1 LIVVDPLLRVQ
12 DLKIHFFTFRG
23 VAKAVDG
30 VSFECQRGEALG
42 LVGES
47 GSGKSVSGMAI
58 MRLIQPPGKVVGGE
72 ITFEGKSLLEST
84 EKEMEE
90 VRGSKISMIFQNPR
104 TCLNP
109 VLTLGE
115 QIDRVYRRHSN
126 SSAAEATSRRFEML
140 SRVGIG
146 DPVRFSKQYPHQVS
160 GGMCQRA
167 MIVMAIICEPKLVI
181 ADEPTTGLD
190 VTIQRQIMEL
200 LAEIRQRMNETQ
212 ILITHDLGVVAES
225 CQRIVVMYASRV
237 MEVSP
242 TMELFNHPLHPYTIG
257 LLESIPRVDID
268 EQPIPL
274 PGYVP
279 NALNRPP
286 GCPIHPRCSRAQD
299 LCRVEQPELLPVND
313 GRLAA
318 CHFVER

>member
-1 LIVVDPLLRVQ
+1 MSEPLLKVQ
-12 DLKIHFFTFRG
+12 DLKIHFSTFYG

-30 VSFECQRGEALG
+30 ISFEVQHGEALG

-47 GSGKSVSGMAI
+47 GSGKSVTGMAI
-58 MRLIQPPGKVVGGE
+58 LQLIQPPGKVVAGD
-72 ITFEGKSLLEST
+72 IIFAGKSLVDYS
-84 EKEMEE
+84 EKEMQN

-109 VLTLGE
+109 VLTLGR
-115 QIDRVYRRHSN
+115 QIDRVYLQHNNVTPAQASEHRL
-126 SSAAEATSRRFEML
+126 EML

-146 DPVRFSKQYPHQVS
+146 DPIRFSNNYPHQVS

-167 MIVMAIICEPKLVI
+167 MIVMAIICEPQLVI

-200 LAEIRQRMNETQ
+200 LAEMRERMNETQ
-212 ILITHDLGVVAES
+212 ILITHDLGVVAET
-225 CQRIVVMYASRV
+225 CHRIVVMYASRV

-242 TMELFNHPLHPYTIG
+242 TRQLFNEPLHPYTIG
-257 LLESIPRVDID
+257 LLNSIPRVDID
-268 EQPIPL
+268 EQPTPL

-279 NALNRPP
+279 NALNRPS
-286 GCPIHPRCSRAQD
+286 GCPFHPRCSRAQER
-299 LCRVEQPELLPVND
+299 CQVEQPELVPVKD
-313 GRLAA
+313 GRSAA
-318 CHFVER
+318 CFFVEK